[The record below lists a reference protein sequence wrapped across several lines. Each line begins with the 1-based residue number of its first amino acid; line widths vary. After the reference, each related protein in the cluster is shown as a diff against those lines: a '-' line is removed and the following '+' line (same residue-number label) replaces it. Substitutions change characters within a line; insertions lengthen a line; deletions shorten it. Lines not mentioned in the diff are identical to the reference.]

1 MLIHYIKKIIIHLH
15 NSGILSH
22 IEYEELF
29 QQVSFLLFTI
39 VVDFIVF
46 LILLWI
52 TFCIVDKVHE
62 IRLLKTGKWYKDSD
76 GQLKKIK
83 WGNKE

>member
-1 MLIHYIKKIIIHLH
+1 MH

-46 LILLWI
+46 LILLYI